1 MTQEHLGVML
11 GVRRE
16 SITEAA
22 QMLKARGVI
31 QYQRGC
37 ITVLDRR
44 GLAAMACECYAVVKD
59 AFDRSLRDF
68 RRI

>member
-1 MTQEHLGVML
+1 MTQEHIGVML

-22 QMLKARGVI
+22 QSLKARGLI

-44 GLAAMACECYAVVKD
+44 GLTAVACECYAVVKD
-59 AFDRSLRDF
+59 EFDRLLRDF
-68 RRI
+68 RRF